1 MTVEHWLLDHPNRGK
16 LEVLVGPAEVL
27 REYDP
32 DFPKSDKEK
41 ENKNVESESAEDQ
54 DVEGKSLEEGSSE
67 KYSSGDVRSGS
78 PGKSKKTREWAGKPG
93 IRGHAAK
100 IVAELM
106 EDYPVLVRQDDRII
120 ARMRNLQN
128 VRISL
133 DKVSKSVGAGKYGYE
148 MAGSE
153 PFLKLQKNFTGAHLN
168 EVIVRTRGE
177 TVKFD
182 PPAGSPAEKRER
194 AMEES
199 PTKRWLYPLASG
211 LGKGGWALVVLVIG
225 PMVSRLI
232 DAIWGLIEPHLPDWE
247 LPSIPW
253 PHIDFPE
260 IYLPSI
266 PWPHINWPHIDLPDW
281 HMPGWLEPIFHL
293 IGIAMEYSKI
303 WVPVLIGIF
312 IGISSVRRNKKSHQA
327 KKKWEN
333 GHTEKAATG
342 TELAK
347 NIGSAHALGASGQ
360 TDEANEVADGGADS
374 DSAIID
380 RGTIGKISEPGE
392 GYETEED
399 PRG

>member
-16 LEVLVGPAEVL
+16 LEVLVGPAEEL

-41 ENKNVESESAEDQ
+41 ESKTAESESAEDQ
-54 DVEGKSLEEGSSE
+54 DVGGKGLEEGSSE
-67 KYSSGDVRSGS
+67 KHSSGDVRSDR
-78 PGKSKKTREWAGKPG
+78 PGKSEKFRQWAGKPG
-93 IRGHAAK
+93 IQGHAAK
-100 IVAELM
+100 IAAEIM
-106 EDYPVLVRQDDRII
+106 EDYPILVRQDDRVI

-133 DKVSKSVGAGKYGYE
+133 DKVSKSVVAGKYGYE

-182 PPAGSPAEKRER
+182 PPAGSPAEKREQ

-232 DAIWGLIEPHLPDWE
+232 DAIWGLIEPHLPDWG

-253 PHIDFPE
+253 PHLDFPE
-260 IYLPSI
+260 IHLPSI

-333 GHTEKAATG
+333 GHTEKAVTG
-342 TELAK
+342 TEPAK
-347 NIGSAHALGASGQ
+347 NIGSAHVLGASGQ
-360 TDEANEVADGGADS
+360 TNEANEVADGGADS

-380 RGTIGKISEPGE
+380 RGMIGKLSESGK
-392 GYETEED
+392 GYETEEE